1 MFDYNKI
8 IQRAVEFFPSW
19 TDIRKRYKK
28 SRGGKYLQAT
38 TEEILDI
45 EKAIQEYIDMYFLDR
60 YEGKVDDIL
69 AYTYMTSIG
78 NIDYTKITVHYSDEQ
93 LSLTN
98 NITEFLNAD
107 NLAYYEDGYIHIKDT
122 LHDSKNLDTI
132 KIFIE
137 DSWLNYNLTKHSV
150 WNIFDEFACFVG
162 LRRHENETNQ
172 SLIDRILYR
181 TKNLPNAS
189 EDGLKNSIISN
200 IMDKVSIDKDDIE
213 IERLTSESLRKQYEG
228 FETLLDFLSDMNRDV
243 YKDKKWDLDLW
254 QYDFKSIKYIDHKW
268 NETLKE
274 YQNGVGYGDDL
285 KVIMSNSTTSTDAK
299 VTLYKKSEQKLTEYV
314 HNKNIP
320 KNIKFRLKRYNNIL
334 NSQPLQYRIKAS
346 EAYDITN
353 KDIELSV
360 YENEVK
366 SEKRKID
373 ELYKIGSGV
382 SLIDR
387 SKITDSNRY
396 RLEFYPMDNL
406 KMEISKCKVVYK
418 DKTTKEV
425 IETRDLIEPYPGFI
439 INGDGAL
446 VNTSIK
452 KMIKSVEGFNE
463 RTDLVNTQ
471 AGIEIRNNGSYGR
484 GTVSLS
490 GLAYMQLNC
499 EMDYN
504 LADLPKSN
512 VKLNPY
518 CYFDTN
524 NDIVLRH
531 DITPAKIVDIE
542 VEANI
547 VSFDLESGNNI
558 DISIDDGYGQGYV
571 TKQYTGTNH
580 IETSLSDKP
589 RKIKIRINA
598 TNISTKTV
606 ISNLKYSSHEL
617 ILALE
622 KGEILKT
629 STGSMVL
636 PNYSQ
641 NTLIVT
647 MKSYSGLSPVLK
659 RIYIGSEMDNLSYK
673 TDVIPYLNNCD
684 RIFEVT
690 SNCKVDLVEINASGA
705 VLNRIE
711 NYESTNVYKA
721 LSNDAWIRLN
731 LSEYE
736 SVQSVKT
743 SIGKVKMIEESG
755 VMYYNIELTSGD
767 IISNVV
773 IEGIKNY
780 ESKRM
785 SLIDM
790 IKVYVPSFNKS
801 RDRIFCSLI
810 SEGVVVE
817 IHDTDTPR
825 SFELKIASEVFTGIS
840 ASKFKIS
847 KIPDNIG
854 SVFVYGN
861 NRNQSYEHDGSFDYL
876 SFYPAAAREHIALN
890 EYDMFL
896 NEVRNIKVV
905 NNFNPPTLK
914 NTLYMYKV
922 ELYNSETINAEIK
935 FCDAS
940 DNDIPFENLRDFAI
954 GEKNIGIKNNND
966 LNNTISYDVT
976 SYEIDEE
983 ILLSKYIP
991 IKSEYKIDDNFTI
1004 YTDRYIVE
1012 PINKMDVEYKYF
1024 NGTSENEYMIKTEQL
1039 IVESDGFNKLE
1050 YSNIDKLLYLGTE
1063 PYDGKD
1069 RIEFDTYNLL
1079 KDEGI
1084 IVWTDSSFISKAP
1097 KVYIRY
1103 TVREAT
1109 ALIYDTDELYKAID
1123 YTVDAYDEISKHT
1136 IKDMHE
1142 EERYDLRNIEG
1153 YADAD
1158 LVHVACVEPSF
1169 EAVLS
1174 NNMLRFKK
1182 FAEENTVLI
1191 KTGFYYINGKEYY
1204 LFSNNDTKELDN
1216 KSYMESQ
1223 NIEKIGGEIYLYKAT
1238 DNYIRNSEMLL
1249 RGMNELYE
1257 FNCAKKPTYG
1267 ISDFNSLTACDSYN
1281 LWTTFEMGISLD
1293 SGLNGSCLNFNQ
1305 KVKNGYAFIELTE
1318 YLSDESIISL
1328 YADESLKVFIGEEEK
1343 IDGATFTEALNIEVK
1358 SEMMAEDE
1366 KIREKRLIKKDDT
1379 RYYLVVSGKGRLDD
1393 IIIKKFKNESYLIG
1407 HDKNIDKLGLNI
1419 SEQKTEG
1426 VIFRMPI
1433 KGNKYCIN
1441 NGATITRDGSIRISP
1456 NVFWGITKIYEY
1468 DTKED
1473 FTKCIL
1479 SGVSVENDYI
1489 ATSRVEGQMMTEP
1502 IFIDNPLTIKRLF
1515 FKINDIDFDNMT
1527 NIETTIYASNSKS
1540 GPFRNIMYFKNNI
1553 GYLYGD
1559 YLDKYIKIK
1568 LDIPADKIVNNLS
1581 VFVEYKS
1588 DKQNAPKLYMPNTGE
1603 LITKVYDAQENL
1615 DYKVKSISI
1624 DDVSNMNDVEISIR
1638 ASRDKYSA
1646 DVWMDWKT
1654 LTINNKKQIV
1664 NTVEFEDSRFYQMK
1678 IKITGKDT
1686 YIKMNHLD
1694 LEVKG

>member
-8 IQRAVEFFPSW
+8 IERAIEFFPSW

-28 SRGGKYLQAT
+28 SRGGKYLQSVT
-38 TEEILDI
+38 KEVISI
-45 EKAIQEYIDMYFLDR
+45 ENAIQEYIDMYFLDR

-78 NIDYTKITVHYSDEQ
+78 NIDYKKISVFYDDEQ
-93 LSLTN
+93 LKIVD
-98 NITEFLNAD
+98 NINEFIEED
-107 NLAYYEDGYIHIKDT
+107 NLAYYEDGFIHIKEKLFNDKK
-122 LHDSKNLDTI
+122 SNVI
-132 KIFIE
+132 KVFIE
-137 DSWLNYNLTKHSV
+137 DSWLNYKLEKHSV

-162 LRRHENETNQ
+162 IRRHVDESNQ

-189 EDGLKNSIISN
+189 EDGLKSSIISN
-200 IMDKVSIDKDDIE
+200 IMDKVSIDKDDIK
-213 IERLTSESLRKQYEG
+213 IERLTPESLRKQYEG

-243 YKDKKWDLDLW
+243 YKDKRWDLDLW

-299 VTLYKKSEQKLTEYV
+299 ITLYKKSEQKLTEYV

-334 NSQPLQYRIKAS
+334 NSQSLQYKIDAS
-346 EAYDITN
+346 DAYDITN
-353 KDIELSV
+353 SDIELSV
-360 YENEVK
+360 FENEVK
-366 SEKRKID
+366 TEKRKID
-373 ELYKIGSGV
+373 EIYKIGSGV
-382 SLIDR
+382 ALIDR
-387 SKITDSNRY
+387 SKITDSNKY

-406 KMEISKCKVVYK
+406 KMEISKCNVIYK
-418 DKTTKEV
+418 DKTTKEI
-425 IETRDLIEPYPGFI
+425 IETRNLIEPYPGFI
-439 INGDGAL
+439 INGEGSL

-463 RTDLVNTQ
+463 HTDLVNTN
-471 AGIEIRNNGSYGR
+471 AGIEIRNNGQYGR
-484 GTVSLS
+484 GTVSVA
-490 GLAYMQLNC
+490 GLAYMQLNY
-499 EMDYN
+499 ELDYN
-504 LADLPKSN
+504 LVDVPKSR

-518 CYFDTN
+518 CYFDNDN
-524 NDIVLRH
+524 NIVLRH
-531 DITPAKIVDIE
+531 DINPPKIIDIE
-542 VEANI
+542 LDANI

-558 DISIDDGYGQGYV
+558 DVSIDDGSGIGYV
-571 TKQYTGTNH
+571 TKSYTGSQH
-580 IETSLSDKP
+580 IETALFDKP
-589 RKIKIRINA
+589 RKIKIKINA
-598 TNISTKTV
+598 TNISTKTI
-606 ISNLKYSSHEL
+606 ISNLKYSSHEI

-629 STGSMVL
+629 NSGAMVL
-636 PNYSQ
+636 PNYPQ

-659 RIYIGSEMDNLSYK
+659 RIYIGSEMDKVSYK
-673 TDVIPYLNNCD
+673 TDAIPYISNCD
-684 RIFEVT
+684 RIFEIT
-690 SNCKVDLVEINASGA
+690 SNCKVDLVEINSSGA
-705 VLNRIE
+705 VLNRVE
-711 NYESTNVYKA
+711 NYEATNVYKA

-736 SVQSVKT
+736 SVRAVKT
-743 SIGKVKMIEESG
+743 TIGKVKMIEESG
-755 VMYYNIELTSGD
+755 VMYYNIQLSSGD
-767 IISNVV
+767 IISNVI

-790 IKVYVPSFNKS
+790 IKVYIPDFNKS
-801 RDRIFCSLI
+801 RDKVYCSLI
-810 SEGVVVE
+810 SEGIVIE
-817 IHDTDTPR
+817 KRTPDN
-825 SFELKIASEVFTGIS
+825 SNIFELKIASEVFTGIS

-854 SVFVYGN
+854 VVYVYGN
-861 NRNQSYEHDGSFDYL
+861 NKNQSYEHNGSFDYI
-876 SFYPAAAREHIALN
+876 SFYPAAAKVHTALN

-905 NNFNPPTLK
+905 NNFNPPIEK
-914 NTLYMYKV
+914 NKLYMYKV
-922 ELYNSETINAEIK
+922 RLYNSEIIDAEIK

-940 DNDIPFENLRDFAI
+940 DDMIPFENLKDFSI

-966 LNNTISYDVT
+966 LSNSINYDVT
-976 SYEIDEE
+976 SYDIDEE
-983 ILLSKYIP
+983 ILLSRYIP
-991 IKSEYKIDDNFTI
+991 IKKEYKIDDNFTI
-1004 YTDRYIVE
+1004 YTDRYIIE
-1012 PINKMDVEYKYF
+1012 PLNKMKIEYKYY
-1024 NGTSENEYMIKTEQL
+1024 NGIEENRYMIKSEQL
-1039 IVESDGFNKLE
+1039 IVESDSFNKLE
-1050 YSNIDKLLYLGTE
+1050 YSNIDKILYLGTE
-1063 PYDGKD
+1063 PYEGKD
-1069 RIEFDTYNLL
+1069 TIEFDTYNIL

-1084 IVWTDSSFISKAP
+1084 IVWTDSKFVSKAP

-1142 EERYDLRNIEG
+1142 DERYDLRNIENF
-1153 YADAD
+1153 AQAD

-1204 LFSNNDTKELDN
+1204 LFSNKDSKEIDN

-1257 FNCAKKPTYG
+1257 FDCSKKTTYG

-1281 LWTTFEMGISLD
+1281 LWTTFEMNIKID
-1293 SGLNGSCLNFNQ
+1293 SGLNGSCLNF
-1305 KVKNGYAFIELTE
+1305 KSKIKNGYAFVELTE
-1318 YLSDESIISL
+1318 YLSDESIISF
-1328 YADESLKVFIGEEEK
+1328 YADESLKVYIGEESEV
-1343 IDGATFTEALNIEVK
+1343 DGATFTQALNIEIK
-1358 SEMMAEDE
+1358 SEIMAEDE
-1366 KIREKRLIKKDDT
+1366 KIREKRLVKKKDT
-1379 RYYLVVSGKGRLDD
+1379 KYYLVVTGEGKLDD
-1393 IIIKKFKNESYLIG
+1393 IIIKRFKKESYLIG
-1407 HDKNIDKLGLNI
+1407 HDKNIDKLGLKI
-1419 SEQKTEG
+1419 KEQKTEG

-1433 KGNKYCIN
+1433 KGNKYCTN
-1441 NGATITRDGSIRISP
+1441 KGATIAKDGAIRISP

-1468 DTKED
+1468 DRKED

-1489 ATSRVEGQMMTEP
+1489 ATGRVEGQIVTEP

-1527 NIETTIYASNSKS
+1527 DIETTIFASNNKN
-1540 GPFRNIMYFKNNI
+1540 GPFRNIMYFKNNT
-1553 GYLYGD
+1553 GYMYGD

-1568 LDIPADKIVNNLS
+1568 LDIPADKIINNIS

-1588 DKQNAPKLYMPNTGE
+1588 DKTNAPKLFMPNTGE

-1624 DDVSNMNDVEISIR
+1624 DEVSNMNDVEISIR

-1654 LTINNKKQIV
+1654 LTINNKKQVV
-1664 NTVEFEDSRFYQMK
+1664 NTVEFEDARFYQMK
-1678 IKITGKDT
+1678 IKIIGKDT

>member
-8 IQRAVEFFPSW
+8 IQRAVQFFPSW

-28 SRGGKYLQAT
+28 SRGGKYLQAN
-38 TEEILDI
+38 TEEILNI

-60 YEGKVDDIL
+60 YDGKIDDIL

-78 NIDYTKITVHYSDEQ
+78 NIDYTKINVYYNNNQ
-93 LSLTN
+93 LNVTN
-98 NITEFLNAD
+98 DINNFLEKD
-107 NLAYYEDGYIHIKDT
+107 NLVYYEEGYIHIKDS
-122 LHDSKNLDTI
+122 LYNECNSNVI
-132 KIFIE
+132 KILIE
-137 DSWLNYNLTKHSV
+137 DSWLNYNLEKHSV

-162 LRRHENETNQ
+162 IRRHKDESNK
-172 SLIDRILYR
+172 SLVDRIIYR
-181 TKNLPNAS
+181 TQNLPNAS
-189 EDGLKNSIISN
+189 EDGLKNAIISN
-200 IMDKVSIDKDDIE
+200 IMDKVSIDKKDIN

-243 YKDKKWDLDLW
+243 YKDKRWDLDLW

-285 KVIMSNSTTSTDAK
+285 NVIMSNSTTSTDAK
-299 VTLYKKSEQKLTEYV
+299 ITLYKKSEQKLTEYV

-320 KNIKFRLKRYNNIL
+320 KNIKFKLKRYNNIL
-334 NSQPLQYRIKAS
+334 NSQKLQYKINAS
-346 EAYDITN
+346 DAYDITN
-353 KDIELSV
+353 SDIELSV
-360 YENEVK
+360 FENEIK
-366 SEKRKID
+366 TEKRKID

-382 SLIDR
+382 ALIDR

-406 KMEISKCKVVYK
+406 KMEISKCKVIYK
-418 DKTTKEV
+418 DKTTKEI
-425 IETRDLIEPYPGFI
+425 IETKNLIEPYPGFI
-439 INGDGAL
+439 INGEGAL

-452 KMIKSVEGFNE
+452 KMIKNVEGFNE
-463 RTDLVNTQ
+463 YTDLVNTNS
-471 AGIEIRNNGSYGR
+471 GISIRGNGPYGR
-484 GTVSLS
+484 GTLS
-490 GLAYMQLNC
+490 IAGMAYMQLNY

-504 LADLPKSN
+504 LVDLPKST

-518 CYFDTN
+518 CYYDIN
-524 NDIVLRH
+524 NNIVLRH
-531 DITPAKIVDIE
+531 DIKPAKTVDIE
-542 VEANI
+542 IEANI
-547 VSFDLESGNNI
+547 VSFDLETNDNI
-558 DISIDDGYGQGYV
+558 DVSIDDGSEIGFV
-571 TKQYTGTNH
+571 TKQYTGKSH
-580 IETSLSDKP
+580 IETDLFDAP
-589 RKIKIRINA
+589 RKIRIKINA
-598 TNISTKTV
+598 TNISTKTI
-606 ISNLKYSSHEL
+606 ISNLKYSSHEI
-617 ILALE
+617 ILGLE

-629 STGSMVL
+629 NSGTMVL
-636 PNYSQ
+636 PNYSE

-647 MKSYSGLSPVLK
+647 MKSYSGLSPILK
-659 RIYIGSEMDNLSYK
+659 RIYIGSEMDKVSYK
-673 TDVIPYLNNCD
+673 TDAIPYISNCD
-684 RIFEVT
+684 RIFEIT
-690 SNCKVDLVEINASGA
+690 SNCKVDLVQINSSGA
-705 VLNRIE
+705 IINKIE
-711 NYESTNVYKA
+711 NYEATNVYKA
-721 LSNDAWIRLN
+721 LSNDSWIRLN

-736 SVQSVKT
+736 SIQSVKT
-743 SIGKVKMIEESG
+743 TVGKVKMIEESG
-755 VMYYNIELTSGD
+755 IMYYNIELMSGD
-767 IISNVV
+767 IISNVI
-773 IEGIKNY
+773 IEGIRNY

-790 IKVYVPSFNKS
+790 IKVYIPDFNKS
-801 RDRIFCSLI
+801 RDKIYCSLI
-810 SEGVVVE
+810 SEGIVIE
-817 IHDTDTPR
+817 KRDPDNPR
-825 SFELKIASEVFTGIS
+825 LFELKIASEVFTGIS

-847 KIPDNIG
+847 KIPENIG
-854 SVFVYGN
+854 VVYVYGN
-861 NRNQSYEHDGSFDYL
+861 NKNQDYEHNGSFDYI
-876 SFYPAAAREHIALN
+876 SFYPAAAQVHTALN

-905 NNFNPPTLK
+905 NNFNPPIIK
-914 NTLYMYKV
+914 DTLYMYKI
-922 ELYNSETINAEIK
+922 ELYNSETIDAEIK

-940 DNDIPFENLRDFAI
+940 DDMIPFENLKDFSI
-954 GEKNIGIKNNND
+954 GEKNIGIRNNND
-966 LNNTISYDVT
+966 LNNSINYDVT
-976 SYEIDEE
+976 SYEIDDE
-983 ILLSKYIP
+983 ILLSRYIP
-991 IKSEYKIDDNFTI
+991 IKKEYKIDDNFTI

-1012 PINKMDVEYKYF
+1012 PINKMQIEYKYY
-1024 NGTSENEYMIKTEQL
+1024 NGSEENEYMIKSEQL
-1039 IVESDGFNKLE
+1039 IVEEDGFNKLE
-1050 YSNIDKLLYLGTE
+1050 YSNIDKILYLGTE

-1069 RIEFDTYNLL
+1069 NIEFDTYNIL

-1084 IVWTDSSFISKAP
+1084 IVWTDKKFVDKTP
-1097 KVYIRY
+1097 KIYIRY

-1142 EERYDLRNIEG
+1142 DERYDLRNIENF
-1153 YADAD
+1153 AQAD

-1169 EAVLS
+1169 EAILS

-1204 LFSNNDTKELDN
+1204 LFSNKDSKELDN

-1257 FNCAKKPTYG
+1257 FDCSKKATYG
-1267 ISDFNSLTACDSYN
+1267 ISDFNNLTACDSYN
-1281 LWTTFEMGISLD
+1281 LWTTFEMGIKID
-1293 SGLNGSCLNFNQ
+1293 SGLNGTCLNFNQ
-1305 KVKNGYAFIELTE
+1305 KIKNGYAFIEITE
-1318 YLSDESIISL
+1318 YLSDESIISF
-1328 YADESLKVFIGEEEK
+1328 YADEDLKVYIGEEDE
-1343 IDGATFTEALNIEVK
+1343 IDGAIFTQALNIKIKYEII
-1358 SEMMAEDE
+1358 AEEE
-1366 KIREKRLIKKDDT
+1366 KIREKKIEKKENIK
-1379 RYYLVVSGKGRLDD
+1379 YYLVVSGSGKLDD
-1393 IIIKKFKNESYLIG
+1393 IIIKKFKNESYLID
-1407 HDKNIDKLGLNI
+1407 HTKNIDKLGLNI
-1419 SEQKTEG
+1419 KEQKTEG

-1468 DTKED
+1468 DRKED

-1489 ATSRVEGQMMTEP
+1489 ATSRVEGQLLTEP
-1502 IFIDNPLTIKRLF
+1502 IFIDNPLTVKRLF

-1527 NIETTIYASNSKS
+1527 NIETTIYASNSKT
-1540 GPFRNIMYFKNNI
+1540 GPFRNIMYFKNNT
-1553 GYLYGD
+1553 GFLYGD

-1568 LDIPADKIVNNLS
+1568 LDIPSDKIINNIS

-1588 DKQNAPKLYMPNTGE
+1588 DKKNAPKLYMPNTGE
-1603 LITKVYDAQENL
+1603 LITKVYDAQDNL

-1654 LTINNKKQIV
+1654 ITINNKNQIV
-1664 NTVEFEDSRFYQMK
+1664 NTIEFEESRFYQIK
-1678 IKITGKDT
+1678 IKIIGKDT
-1686 YIKMNHLD
+1686 YVKMNYLD
-1694 LEVKG
+1694 IEVKG